1 MTATLAFD
9 LERGRDEPTDAPPVV
24 WRPEEP
30 LTPGALARRFAD
42 EWAAWYGP
50 GLAGSAALIGLQLDA
65 AARRAAAG
73 CGTPLDTATAPVG
86 WVLPVV
92 RRRRRWLTID
102 RLDRVEA
109 PAGPLRLR
117 VVWGAL
123 SPPDLP
129 SGQVAWH
136 PCALQEHLDAGPGAR
151 AIDAP
156 VWRWAQRLRGGVG
169 LVVVDAVEPL
179 AG

>member
-1 MTATLAFD
+1 MPATLAFD
-9 LERGRDEPTDAPPVV
+9 LERGRDDPTDAPPVV
-24 WRPEEP
+24 WRQAEP
-30 LTPGALARRFAD
+30 LTPAALARRFAD

-50 GLAGSAALIGLQLDA
+50 GLAGPAALIGLQLDA
-65 AARRAAAG
+65 AALQADVAG
-73 CGTPLDTATAPVG
+73 GKPLGSVG

-102 RLDRVEA
+102 RLDCVETPVA
-109 PAGPLRLR
+109 PLRLR

-129 SGQVAWH
+129 PGQVAWR
-136 PCALQEHLDAGPGAR
+136 PCALQERLDAGPGAR
-151 AIDAP
+151 ANDAP

-169 LVVVDAVEPL
+169 LVVVDAVAPL